1 MQAFPAA
8 MWRLAMLSPGM
19 LRLAMLRLAMLSPG
33 MLLLA
38 GLGRVLEAVSA
49 VSVPAG
55 RRWGGDWEAK
65 LC

>member
-1 MQAFPAA
+1 MRRLA
-8 MWRLAMLSPGM
+8 MRRLAMLS
-19 LRLAMLRLAMLSPG
+19 LAMLSPA
-33 MLLLA
+33 MRRLA

-49 VSVPAG
+49 VSALAG

>member
-1 MQAFPAA
+1 MR
-8 MWRLAMLSPGM
+8 RLGMRRLGMLSPGM
-19 LRLAMLRLAMLSPG
+19 RRLGMRRLGMLSPG
-33 MLLLA
+33 MWRLA

-49 VSVPAG
+49 VSAQAG

>member
-1 MQAFPAA
+1 M
-8 MWRLAMLSPGM
+8 LLLGMLSLGMLSLGM
-19 LRLAMLRLAMLSPG
+19 LRLGMLRLG
-33 MLLLA
+33 MLRLGMLRLA

-49 VSVPAG
+49 VSAQAG

>member
-1 MQAFPAA
+1 ML
-8 MWRLAMLSPGM
+8 RLGM
-19 LRLAMLRLAMLSPG
+19 LRLGMLRLG
-33 MLLLA
+33 MLRLGMLRLGMLRLA

-49 VSVPAG
+49 VSAQAG

>member
-1 MQAFPAA
+1 MRLLA
-8 MWRLAMLSPGM
+8 MRLLAMLSPGMRLLAMLSPGM
-19 LRLAMLRLAMLSPG
+19 LSPG
-33 MLLLA
+33 MRRRA

-49 VSVPAG
+49 VSAQAG

>member
-1 MQAFPAA
+1 
-8 MWRLAMLSPGM
+8 M
-19 LRLAMLRLAMLSPG
+19 LRLGMLSLG
-33 MLLLA
+33 MLSLGMLSLGMLSLA

-49 VSVPAG
+49 VSAQAG

>member
-1 MQAFPAA
+1 MR
-8 MWRLAMLSPGM
+8 RLGMLSPAMRRLGM
-19 LRLAMLRLAMLSPG
+19 RRLGMLSPA
-33 MLLLA
+33 MRRLA

-49 VSVPAG
+49 VSAQAG